1 MNADMVR
8 LMSVQLYEFKNVQYG
23 EVKFPN
29 YGCLNSKAEANYSDI
44 TGIYGQNGSGKTALI
59 EALDISRFVLS
70 GQNVNWEY
78 SGIISD
84 DRSTHICLTF
94 FIGINNGYKVIY
106 DFYLKKN
113 DEKKKIEVYKE
124 TIKYWTKGSAWKR
137 ERNLAFTNPYYDD
150 DFVDITKV
158 NKLSIESD
166 TMSKYR
172 NIAFLSS
179 MQTLA
184 LYCAGKN
191 QAVFFNDK
199 ILNALAEIEDEEAK
213 ELRII
218 LNRLFKFAIS
228 EMQVIK
234 VSQFGAIIDNSL
246 LPLNM
251 YHKTDSSIIQGCLP
265 LFINGQG
272 EIPVDAYN
280 LFAPTIEAI
289 NIAIKAV
296 IPNLQVKLE
305 KVNEIVKEDGKKY
318 IQLDVFS
325 VRGKK
330 RFLMKYESEGIKRI
344 ISILHYLVSVYNNP
358 GVCLVVDELDSGIF
372 EYLLGELLGF
382 LKEEMKGQLIFTSHN
397 LRILEKLNSRN
408 IYCSTINPDNR
419 YIAFTGIEN
428 NNNKRDYYIRSLSIG
443 GQKEELYD
451 DKELLAMGYA
461 FRKAGKLKKEIPE
474 LRFSD
479 EFEAKLQAE
488 ESEGVTEN

>member
-1 MNADMVR
+1 
-8 LMSVQLYEFKNVQYG
+8 
-23 EVKFPN
+23 
-29 YGCLNSKAEANYSDI
+29 
-44 TGIYGQNGSGKTALI
+44 
-59 EALDISRFVLS
+59 
-70 GQNVNWEY
+70 
-78 SGIISD
+78 
-84 DRSTHICLTF
+84 
-94 FIGINNGYKVIY
+94 
-106 DFYLKKN
+106 
-113 DEKKKIEVYKE
+113 
-124 TIKYWTKGSAWKR
+124 
-137 ERNLAFTNPYYDD
+137 
-150 DFVDITKV
+150 
-158 NKLSIESD
+158 
-166 TMSKYR
+166 MSKYN

-199 ILNALAEIEDEEAK
+199 ILNALSEIDDEEAK
-213 ELRII
+213 DLRIV
-218 LNRLFKFAIS
+218 LNRLFQFAIS

-234 VSQFGAIIDNSL
+234 VSQLGAIIDNSL

-272 EIPVDAYN
+272 EIPIDAYN

-296 IPNLQVKLE
+296 IPNLQIKLE
-305 KVNEIVKEDGKKY
+305 TVNEIIKEDGKKY

-325 VRGKK
+325 VRGEKC
-330 RFLMKYESEGIKRI
+330 FLMKYESEGIKRI

-382 LKEEMKGQLIFTSHN
+382 LKDEMKGQLLDIFNKSAKGQLIFTSHN
-397 LRILEKLNSRN
+397 LRILEKLHSRN

-419 YIAFTGIEN
+419 YIAFTGVEN
-428 NNNKRDYYIRSLSIG
+428 NNNKRDYYIRTLSIG

-461 FRKAGKLKKEIPE
+461 FRKAGRLKKELPE
-474 LRFSD
+474 LHFSD
-479 EFEAKLQAE
+479 EFEARLHAE
-488 ESEGVTEN
+488 ESEEADN